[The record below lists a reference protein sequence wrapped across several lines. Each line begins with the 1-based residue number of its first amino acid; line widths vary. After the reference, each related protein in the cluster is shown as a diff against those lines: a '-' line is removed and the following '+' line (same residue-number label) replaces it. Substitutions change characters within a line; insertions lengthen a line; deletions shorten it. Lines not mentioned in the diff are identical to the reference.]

1 MTVGS
6 EVVLYFFFVGIVTGA
21 FVTYFLNRFAPDLPY
36 TVVVFSLGILF
47 AIGTRWSNFE
57 VLGDSIRQWG
67 SIEPNLLIFAF
78 IPALTFG
85 EAMGLSIHHCS
96 KTFVSSCL
104 LAFPGSVLGT
114 FLLAACVK
122 VMLPYEWSWSLCYV
136 FGAILS
142 ATDPVAVVALLKTVG
157 ISASFTVLITQEALW
172 NDGTGTFTTFS
183 FSEANSILLI

>member
-1 MTVGS
+1 MAAGS
-6 EVVLYFFFVGIVTGA
+6 EVVLFFFFVGISTGA
-21 FVTYFLNRFAPDLPY
+21 FVTYILSRYAPDLPY

-47 AIGTRWSNFE
+47 AIGTRLSNFDI
-57 VLGDSIRQWG
+57 LGESIKQWG
-67 SIEPNLLIFAF
+67 SIEPNLLIYVF

-96 KTFVSSCL
+96 KTFIPSCL

-122 VMLPYEWSWSLCYV
+122 VMLPYDWSWNLCYV
-136 FGAILS
+136 FGAILC

-172 NDGTGTFTTFS
+172 NDGSGSFTY
-183 FSEANSILLI
+183 